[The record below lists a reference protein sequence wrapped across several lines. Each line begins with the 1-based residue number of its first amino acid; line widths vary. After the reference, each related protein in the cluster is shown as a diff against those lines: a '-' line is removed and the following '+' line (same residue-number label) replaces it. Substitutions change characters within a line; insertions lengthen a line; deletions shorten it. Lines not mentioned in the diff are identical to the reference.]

1 MSTDLGTEPMMSQ
14 TYAIA
19 ELAKE
24 FGVTPRTLR
33 FYESKGILAPGRA
46 GQRRIYSERDRVR
59 LRLALRGRR
68 LGFTV
73 DECKEIIE
81 MYNPIVGNERDQLQ
95 YLLDKISAHRATLEQ
110 KRRDIEATL
119 AAMDEIESLCRA
131 HLEERARVV

>member
-1 MSTDLGTEPMMSQ
+1 MMSQ

-33 FYESKGILAPGRA
+33 FYESKGILAPARA

-81 MYNPIVGNERDQLQ
+81 MYKPIVGNERAQLQ
-95 YLLDKISAHRATLEQ
+95 YLLDKISDHRTTLEQ

-131 HLEERARVV
+131 HLEERARVI

>member
-1 MSTDLGTEPMMSQ
+1 MMSQ

-33 FYESKGILAPGRA
+33 FYESKGILAPRRA

-81 MYNPIVGNERDQLQ
+81 MYNPIVGNEHDQLQ
-95 YLLDKISAHRATLEQ
+95 YLLGKISAHRATLEQ
-110 KRRDIEATL
+110 KQRDIEATL

-131 HLEERARVV
+131 HLEECARVV